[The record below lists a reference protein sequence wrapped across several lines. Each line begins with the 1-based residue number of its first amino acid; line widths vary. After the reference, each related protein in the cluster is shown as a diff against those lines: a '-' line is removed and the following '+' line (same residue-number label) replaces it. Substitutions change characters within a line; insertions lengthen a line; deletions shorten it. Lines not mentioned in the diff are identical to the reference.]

1 MKTLEELQKFISFGY
16 LYLIL
21 MGLLQE
27 SLFFNQIGINIL
39 NYSSITDILVSPIAI
54 LTSHPILLLALV
66 VISAILFTIPNYLSK
81 RSHKNWIQKNILKNK
96 PNLNETETRTFF
108 SNLVIV
114 FFLTTLLCFFLG
126 IGLGMGEKIAERIA
140 NNKLEY
146 NTKMTFGDGNSE
158 NVYLIETNSM
168 YYFYL
173 TKGNQN
179 VKIAPIGTIKNL
191 ELIKN

>member
-1 MKTLEELQKFISFGY
+1 
-16 LYLIL
+16 
-21 MGLLQE
+21 
-27 SLFFNQIGINIL
+27 
-39 NYSSITDILVSPIAI
+39 
-54 LTSHPILLLALV
+54 
-66 VISAILFTIPNYLSK
+66 
-81 RSHKNWIQKNILKNK
+81 
-96 PNLNETETRTFF
+96 
-108 SNLVIV
+108 
-114 FFLTTLLCFFLG
+114 
-126 IGLGMGEKIAERIA
+126 MGEKIAERIA
-140 NNKLEY
+140 KNELEY

>member
-108 SNLVIV
+108 SNLVIM
-114 FFLTTLLCFFLG
+114 FFLTTLLCFFLELD
-126 IGLGMGEKIAERIA
+126 LGWEK
-140 NNKLEY
+140 KLLKE
-146 NTKMTFGDGNSE
+146 
-158 NVYLIETNSM
+158 
-168 YYFYL
+168 
-173 TKGNQN
+173 
-179 VKIAPIGTIKNL
+179 
-191 ELIKN
+191 

>member
-1 MKTLEELQKFISFGY
+1 MKTLEELQKIISFGY

-27 SLFFNQIGINIL
+27 SIFFNQIGINIL
-39 NYSSITDILVSPIAI
+39 NYSSIADILISPIAI

-66 VISAILFTIPNYLSK
+66 VISAILFTIRSYLSK
-81 RSHKNWIQKNILKNK
+81 RSHKNWIQKKFLKHK
-96 PNLNETETRTFF
+96 PDLNEIEKRTFF
-108 SNLVIV
+108 SSLLTVL
-114 FFLTTLLCFFLG
+114 FLAALLCFFLG
-126 IGLGMGEKIAERIA
+126 IGLGMGEKVAKKIA

-146 NTKMTFGDGNSE
+146 TTKMTFSDGGSE

-173 TKGNQN
+173 TKGSQN
-179 VKIAPIGTIKNL
+179 VKIAPIGNIKNL
-191 ELIKN
+191 ELTKN

>member
-81 RSHKNWIQKNILKNK
+81 RSHKIGFKK
-96 PNLNETETRTFF
+96 
-108 SNLVIV
+108 V
-114 FFLTTLLCFFLG
+114 F
-126 IGLGMGEKIAERIA
+126 
-140 NNKLEY
+140 
-146 NTKMTFGDGNSE
+146 
-158 NVYLIETNSM
+158 
-168 YYFYL
+168 
-173 TKGNQN
+173 
-179 VKIAPIGTIKNL
+179 
-191 ELIKN
+191 

>member
-54 LTSHPILLLALV
+54 LTSHPILLIALV

-81 RSHKNWIQKNILKNK
+81 RSHKNWIQKNIFKNK

-108 SNLVIV
+108 SNLVIM

-140 NNKLEY
+140 KNELEY

-191 ELIKN
+191 ELTKN